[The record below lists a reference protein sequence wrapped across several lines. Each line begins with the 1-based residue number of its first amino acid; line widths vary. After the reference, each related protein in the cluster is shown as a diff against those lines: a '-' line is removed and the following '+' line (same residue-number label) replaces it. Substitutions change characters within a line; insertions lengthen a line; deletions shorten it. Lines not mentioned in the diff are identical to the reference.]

1 MPMAL
6 NLSLLSGPVVVF
18 DTVPKIVM
26 TLTLTIFY
34 KDKSFK
40 QYKGSHS
47 MGWNLCFPFI

>member
-1 MPMAL
+1 MPMAI
-6 NLSLLSGPVVVF
+6 NLSLQSGPVVVF
-18 DTVPKIVM
+18 DTVPKNVM